1 MSKKINTNK
10 LLNLENEFY
19 KKPRI
24 NSRAKGNNFERALAK
39 KLNTRF
45 NTKEFC
51 RTPGS
56 GAFGTTHTLP
66 EHLKIHGDLITPE
79 AFKFVIEAKKG
90 YDVKLEDVWREKSDL
105 YAFIEQAKR
114 DAKAS
119 KREWL
124 LIYKKDRQ
132 KEIVITEKNHPAKE
146 QLRIHEKYY
155 VYLLEDFLSLP
166 NEHFFEN
173 FNDGFSY

>member
-1 MSKKINTNK
+1 MNPNK

-39 KLNTRF
+39 KLNSRF

-66 EHLKIHGDLITPE
+66 EHLKVHGDLITPE
-79 AFKFVIEAKKG
+79 SFKFVIEAKKG
-90 YDVKLEDVWREKSDL
+90 YDIKLEDVWKPKSDL
-105 YAFIEQAKR
+105 YSFIDQAKK
-114 DAKAS
+114 DAKS
-119 KREWL
+119 SGREWL
-124 LIYKKDRQ
+124 LVYKKDRQ
-132 KEIVITEKNHPAKE
+132 QEIVITDTEHPTKE
-146 QLRIHEKYY
+146 QLRIHEKYF
-155 VYLLEDFLSLP
+155 VYLLKDFLSLP
-166 NEHFFEN
+166 DEHFFEKLDN
-173 FNDGFSY
+173 GFSY